1 MHNHQYQKENR
12 YKNAT
17 IILAIICIIQCFVLG
32 GLWFVI
38 FRHQEQQTE
47 EKIASLTPDP
57 NELPVQVSQFDDPEA
72 INQQLKT
79 QIDQYIAQQG
89 YNPSDLCILVE
100 SDDKTVSYRL
110 NEEMVIEA
118 ASIYKLP
125 LAMLYCDQIAE
136 GTRKL
141 EDTLVF
147 NAEDYKTEGQN
158 PIANQYYFGAAIPIS
173 ELIQSSL
180 IHSDNTAAAILY
192 HGLGGWEA
200 FAGLLKNY
208 SNHTPQSEDPMA
220 NLATATQYMDILNR
234 LKGDPTRYHIITQA
248 LDTQD
253 KTLYL
258 NELIEPVMFQ
268 KYGQLD
274 TFTNVIG
281 YSVSGQPYS
290 IIVFSR
296 TLSNPNDAGKI
307 NKIVWEVLNQVS
319 QQQNSTPDGN
329 AANNTT
335 SATNG
340 L

>member
-57 NELPVQVSQFDDPEA
+57 DKPAVQVSQFSNPDE

-79 QIDQYIAQQG
+79 QIDQYIAQRG
-89 YNPSDLCILVE
+89 YNQSDLCILVE

-110 NEEMVIEA
+110 NEDVVVEA

-147 NAEDYKTEGQN
+147 NQADYKTEGEN
-158 PIANQYYFGAAIPIS
+158 PIAYQYNFGAAIPIS
-173 ELIQSSL
+173 ELIQSTL

-192 HGLGGWEA
+192 QGLGGWEA
-200 FAGLLKNY
+200 FVQQLKNY
-208 SNHTPQSEDPMA
+208 SAHTPQSEDPLA
-220 NLATATQYMDILNR
+220 NLATANQYMDILNR
-234 LKGDPTRYHIITQA
+234 LKGDPTRYNVITQA
-248 LDTQD
+248 LNAQD

-258 NELIEPVMFQ
+258 NEKIEPAMLQ

-274 TFTNVIG
+274 TFTNAVG
-281 YSVSGQPYS
+281 YSISGQPYS
-290 IIVFSR
+290 IIVMSR
-296 TLSNPNDAGKI
+296 TLSNPTDPGEI
-307 NKIVWEVLNQVS
+307 NKIVWNVLNEVS
-319 QQQNSTPDGN
+319 QQQNSSTDAN
-329 AANNTT
+329 AESNT
-335 SATNG
+335 AQA
-340 L
+340 